1 MTYGLTSKSS
11 TRCRSAMMLA
21 VRLAVDEGAEGAA
34 GAVVA
39 DGAIERGGSVQ
50 GKENRRCGLLVTNDA
65 VC

>member
-1 MTYGLTSKSS
+1 
-11 TRCRSAMMLA
+11 MMLA

-39 DGAIERGGSVQ
+39 VGAIERGGSVQ
-50 GKENRRCGLLVTNDA
+50 VKENRRCRLLVTNDA